1 MPPRG
6 VPEDLSGMPLGFA
19 DRLHIPLKDWP
30 MQVVVA
36 RVGKAHGL
44 RGEVT
49 VQVLTDDPDER
60 FVPGATFMTEPA
72 DAGPLVLRSARDNN
86 GILLLGFEHTDDRS
100 GAEAL
105 RGIKLLAEALGDDGD
120 EQTWY
125 ERDLVGLRVVTV
137 AGVEVGE
144 VTALESRP
152 AQDLLVLRLTD
163 GREALVPFVTAIVPE
178 VDIQGGRVV
187 LDPPAGLLD
196 LDES

>member
-1 MPPRG
+1 
-6 VPEDLSGMPLGFA
+6 
-19 DRLHIPLKDWP
+19 

-36 RVGKAHGL
+36 RIGKAHGL

-49 VQVLTDDPDER
+49 VQVLTGAPDER
-60 FVPGATFMTEPA
+60 FVPGATFATEPQS
-72 DAGPLVLRSARDNN
+72 AGPLVLRSARDHN
-86 GILLLGFEHTDDRS
+86 GILLLGFERTEDRS

-105 RGIKLLAEALGDDGD
+105 RGIKLLADVLTGDGDGD
-120 EQTWY
+120 EESWY
-125 ERDLVGLRVVTV
+125 ERDLVGLRAVTL

-178 VDIQGGRVV
+178 VDIKGGRVV
-187 LDPPAGLLD
+187 LDPPPGLID
-196 LDES
+196 LDGL

>member
-1 MPPRG
+1 
-6 VPEDLSGMPLGFA
+6 VPEDLSGIPLGFY

-120 EQTWY
+120 EETWY